1 LLLEIENND
10 AVNKMQFFEA
20 GQSKSIS
27 FDNIAEDLPSGQSK
41 NYTYHDSIRGE
52 IPLKVSKQITI
63 VSD

>member
-1 LLLEIENND
+1 
-10 AVNKMQFFEA
+10 MQFFEA